1 MMDMEWIRLVGDI
14 GFPMAI
20 TFFLL
25 HRMERKLDD
34 LIHSIKDIKVH
45 STDD

>member
-1 MMDMEWIRLVGDI
+1 MEWIQLVGDI

-25 HRMERKLDD
+25 YRMENKLDD
-34 LIHSIKDIKVH
+34 LIHSIKDIKV
-45 STDD
+45 S

>member
-1 MMDMEWIRLVGDI
+1 MEWIQLVGDI

-25 HRMERKLDD
+25 YRMENKLDD
-34 LIHSIKDIKVH
+34 LIHSIQDIKVG
-45 STDD
+45 